1 MYVSTTMNLA
11 KMYQVYTQL
20 NRIESIQRI
29 LQYLTYSCANIII
42 NGVSTE
48 LIRIVFLLLNYLIHQ
63 YHQSIYIYYL
73 HLHIVYVQHCFTAV
87 YWRNR

>member
-48 LIRIVFLLLNYLIHQ
+48 LIRIV
-63 YHQSIYIYYL
+63 
-73 HLHIVYVQHCFTAV
+73 
-87 YWRNR
+87 